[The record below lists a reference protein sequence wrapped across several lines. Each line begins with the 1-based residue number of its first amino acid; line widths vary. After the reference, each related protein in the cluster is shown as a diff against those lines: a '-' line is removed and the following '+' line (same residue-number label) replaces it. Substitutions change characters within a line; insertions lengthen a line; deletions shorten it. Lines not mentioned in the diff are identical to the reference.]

1 MSKPVFSRLQSNG
14 AHSPSC
20 SSQAWKASFATHPIR
35 SPRLLKRAL
44 RHSLVPGLRS
54 CSPAQRL
61 EGRDSDRRGHL
72 QRRVGKP
79 WVTARGQGVQPPR
92 GRRSPLRTTLPSRAR
107 GSRRAP
113 RSAAPGRE
121 PPVDRR
127 VASSGHGAA
136 LLAGPA
142 TSGQTD

>member
-1 MSKPVFSRLQSNG
+1 MSKPVFSRLRSNG

-20 SSQAWKASFATHPIR
+20 SSRAWRAFATHPIR
-35 SPRLLKRAL
+35 SPGLLKRA
-44 RHSLVPGLRS
+44 RYSLVPRLRS

-61 EGRDSDRRGHL
+61 QGRDSDSGRGHL

-79 WVTARGQGVQPPR
+79 GVTARGR
-92 GRRSPLRTTLPSRAR
+92 GSSLRAAAARRSELRFPACSEAAAR
-107 GSRRAP
+107 PG
-113 RSAAPGRE
+113 AAPGRE

-127 VASSGHGAA
+127 ALPGHGAA

-142 TSGQTD
+142 TSG